1 MWYAARMKRLRV
13 AACLIG
19 ALSSI
24 ACGGDD
30 GPGLGERLAAVV
42 DRAHLGQFWGAVV
55 VRVGGEDVLRRGY
68 GFEGPSLAPIDPGV
82 SLFDIGSVSK
92 SLTAGA
98 VLALADEGVLSLST
112 TLAEVFP
119 DQDTGGFAGV
129 TVADLLGHRLGVPDQ
144 HVVPHAGEP
153 DDRARWVRAL
163 GATPVAERAD
173 GFAYS
178 NLCYLLAAAVIEER
192 AGEPFEE
199 AVRARV
205 MARAGLTRAGFVGD
219 GAVPGGRATAR
230 VDTWRDIATDTFAYP
245 WGWNHRGATGVVM
258 TADDAARWV
267 EFAWADGL
275 LGGAVRAGRAA
286 GYAAGWSVQTEGE
299 GVWRIGHGGTTGGY
313 RCEVAHY
320 PLGADG
326 AGATV
331 VVMTNGS
338 WDATDLERRLARLLA
353 PARSVRGGIHLAKY
367 EAEGGVVE
375 LSGDLAWKVMP
386 GYTGRTL
393 DGKTVVDERPTMAL
407 VHDRFWPVLVTMDHA
422 EAEAL
427 LAALTRA
434 IGEVMA
440 HPDARSTPFA
450 SGMRLRMDASG
461 LPLGEGRSYQ
471 LSPGSRWTV
480 AAEGVR
486 VVARLVD
493 EATGRVLATVDM
505 DGAGTA
511 ALVRGLQEVLE

>member
-1 MWYAARMKRLRV
+1 MKWNCWAV
-13 AACLIG
+13 AVVGGCSLCASG
-19 ALSSI
+19 APD
-24 ACGGDD
+24 GG
-30 GPGLGERLAAVV
+30 LEERLGTVV
-42 DRAHLGQFWGAVV
+42 DRAHLGRFWGAVV
-55 VRVGGEDVLRRGY
+55 VRVGGKDVLRRGY
-68 GFEGPSLAPIDPGV
+68 GFEGPGLAPIDAGV
-82 SLFDIGSVSK
+82 SLFDVGSVSK
-92 SLTAGA
+92 SLTAA
-98 VLALADEGVLSLST
+98 AALAMADEGLLTTET

-119 DQDTGGFAGV
+119 GEDAGGFAGV
-129 TVADLLGHRLGVPDQ
+129 TVADLLGHRLGVPDSRIAA
-144 HVVPHAGEP
+144 HGAGSDE
-153 DDRARWVRAL
+153 RARWVRAL
-163 GATPVAERAD
+163 GATPVETRSDA
-173 GFAYS
+173 FSYS
-178 NLCYLLAAAVIEER
+178 NVCYFLLAAVIEAR

-205 MARAGLTRAGFVGD
+205 IERAGLARAGFVGD
-219 GAVPGGRATAR
+219 GAVAGGRATAR
-230 VDTWRDIATDTFAYP
+230 VDAHRGLAADTFAYP
-245 WGWNHRGATGVVM
+245 WNWGQRGATGVVM
-258 TADDAARWV
+258 TADDAARWA

-320 PLGADG
+320 PAAADG
-326 AGATV
+326 AGVTV
-331 VVMTNGS
+331 VVMTNGL
-338 WDATDLERRLARLLA
+338 WDASDLERRLARVVA
-353 PARSVRGGIHLAKY
+353 PEPARPVRGGVFLHKY
-367 EAEGGVVE
+367 GADGGGVVE
-375 LSGDLAWKVMP
+375 VSGDLAWKVMP